1 MSTDKLGV
9 LPEAGGN
16 EARALPKVR
25 VLEVYS
31 ITELGVGVN
40 TIISKMRIPGRGRI
54 AKVSTLE
61 ASSSGKLG
69 IVEFHTAANSRAPKG
84 SFFAKL
90 ESSNVGL
97 LWNM

>member
-40 TIISKMRIPGRGRI
+40 TTISKKSRIPERGRI

-69 IVEFHTAANSRAPKG
+69 IVETAYA
-84 SFFAKL
+84 
-90 ESSNVGL
+90 
-97 LWNM
+97 